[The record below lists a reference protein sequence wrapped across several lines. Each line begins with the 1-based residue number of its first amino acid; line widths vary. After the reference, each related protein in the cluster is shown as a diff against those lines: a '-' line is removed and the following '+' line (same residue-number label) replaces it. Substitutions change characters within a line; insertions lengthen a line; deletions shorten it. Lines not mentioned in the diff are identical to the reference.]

1 MSLALVK
8 PNWQQD
14 GFGINLI
21 ANKRQTNLFAQE
33 KAQKRF

>member
-1 MSLALVK
+1 MSLELAK

-21 ANKRQTNLFAQE
+21 ANKRQTDLFAQE
-33 KAQKRF
+33 KTQKRF